1 MTIPRLHPQTTSPSP
16 WLLATDVVP
25 QTVAVTGA
33 SGFIGRRLIERLC
46 RDGHH
51 VRALLRRR
59 TIDVDVPKDQLR
71 TIKGSLNDPAS
82 LVDLVDGVDGVVHL
96 AGLIK
101 ARRRQDFFDI
111 NAGGVTRLVR
121 AMAGRTGTAKLVLVS
136 SLAAREPGLS
146 SYAASKRCGEA
157 VLLDVDK
164 AQPWVVLRPPAVY
177 GPGDRETLPFFKN
190 IRRGFGAM
198 LGGRQA
204 RFSLIHVDDLTA
216 AISHVIN
223 PGCAEGLVLELDDGT
238 ENGHSWS
245 SMIDAGERV
254 MKVRARRL
262 LVPPMIL
269 TGLGCINSSLRVLPG
284 YTPML
289 TPEKAR
295 ELTHP
300 DWVADSR
307 LILKETGWHPTIG
320 IDSGFRATVDWYQLH
335 SWL

>member
-1 MTIPRLHPQTTSPSP
+1 MTNPSP
-16 WLLATDVVP
+16 WQAATDIMP
-25 QTVAVTGA
+25 LTIAVTGA

-51 VRALLRRR
+51 VRGLLRRR
-59 TIDVDVPKDQLR
+59 PIDVDVVKDQLHI
-71 TIKGSLNDPAS
+71 IKGSISDPKA
-82 LVDLVDGVDGVVHL
+82 LAALIDGTDAVVHL

-111 NAGGVTRLVR
+111 NAGGVARLMD
-121 AMAGRTGTAKLVLVS
+121 AMTDSQTKAKLVLVS

-157 VLLDVDK
+157 VLLEAEK
-164 AQPWVVLRPPAVY
+164 KIPWTVLRPPAVY
-177 GPGDRETLPFFKN
+177 GPGDRETLSFFKGL
-190 IRRGFGAM
+190 RFGVGAM

-216 AISHVIN
+216 AIVDVIDRTS
-223 PGCAEGLVLELDDGT
+223 ADRLVLELDDGT
-238 ENGHSWS
+238 EGGHSWP
-245 SMIDAGERV
+245 SMIEAGERIMNV
-254 MKVRARRL
+254 KARRL
-262 LVPPMIL
+262 AVPPLVL
-269 TGLGCINSSLRVLPG
+269 TTLGYANAALRLLPG

-300 DWVADSR
+300 DWVARSDRIRS
-307 LILKETGWHPTIG
+307 ETGWRPAIG
-320 IDSGFRATVDWYQLH
+320 IDSGFRATVDWYQFH
-335 SWL
+335 RWL